1 MRSSGKVAGQAG
13 VPNDL
18 VRKQKLQHR
27 MLVIATRDQ
36 DHFYGA
42 HQENLN
48 GKSQFE
54 KGTDVKI
61 KLHKPVTMTNPGRF
75 VRIIFQSRLTVKTFK
90 LNNYK
95 LAFRLPVA
103 IEG

>member
-18 VRKQKLQHR
+18 FRKQKLQHR

-36 DHFYGA
+36 HHFYGA

-48 GKSQFE
+48 GESQFE

-61 KLHKPVTMTNPGRF
+61 KLHKPVTMTIPGRF
-75 VRIIFQSRLTVKTFK
+75 CENNVSVKI
-90 LNNYK
+90 NSQNK
-95 LAFRLPVA
+95 LAFRLPVV